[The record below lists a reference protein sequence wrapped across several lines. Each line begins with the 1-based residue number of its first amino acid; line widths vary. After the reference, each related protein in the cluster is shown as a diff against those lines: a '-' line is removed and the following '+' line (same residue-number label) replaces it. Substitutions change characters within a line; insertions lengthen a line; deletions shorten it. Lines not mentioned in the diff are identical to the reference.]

1 MHIQSPLS
9 KVFYSACL
17 GITAF
22 YMVVGPFAL
31 DPRNI
36 AWLGDG
42 YDPSSHYL
50 GWEFFRQSQWM
61 LPLGLN
67 PDYGLGMS
75 SSIVLADCIPLM
87 ALILKPMNL
96 LLPQPFQYLGIWVLI
111 SLILQAYCAIS
122 ILSLFTSDR
131 YIQLLGGAF
140 FVMAPPMLAR
150 IGVHTSLV
158 SHFLILGSLYLLLSN
173 TKRASYWW
181 ALLLSA
187 AALIHFYLFAIVIS
201 LWTASLMK
209 QVMDDVQKSL
219 KQIYTEMVIIFILLA
234 LIVWQAGYFALGLS
248 SSSTGHYGIGHW
260 NIFSL
265 FDASTWSYLLP
276 IIPDVPGYEDRF
288 AYAGR
293 TYESFSYLGLGLII
307 CLGFALWGL
316 HYRQV
321 SLKEL
326 ILRYRYLAIVLG
338 LLTLFAISN
347 NIGIGPWNVAFPLP
361 EVVRSLASI
370 LRASARMFWPVYYA
384 FIILIF
390 YIIIKSYSK
399 RVAITI
405 LSFGLLIQIVDTSAG
420 WLPLRHQLM
429 QAKSAEWGT
438 SLTDPFWAAAAKK
451 YQKVVRIDAANHNH
465 NWETFAYYAIQ
476 NQLSTNSI
484 FLARVDEQKMMKAN
498 NDLNLEI
505 KLGQYSSDTLYILE
519 NDKAIAALQS
529 LNKQADLFASIDGF
543 NVLAPGW
550 LQCTTCLLVPEKN
563 YVVHLMPNYQINEK
577 ILFSRSGKN
586 ILPFVLLAG
595 WAYPEAWGT
604 WSDGRSAKLV
614 LPLPEG
620 RPSYLT
626 LTARAFVPPKQ
637 RQQIVEVWVNDQLY
651 KSMTFAKD
659 DGNEIE
665 IALSQAILSN
675 RYILIDFRF
684 QTPVKPKDL
693 GLGDD
698 DRALAIGLV
707 SGLFH

>member
-1 MHIQSPLS
+1 MGIGAFFL
-9 KVFYSACL
+9 VL
-17 GITAF
+17 GP
-22 YMVVGPFAL
+22 YAL
-31 DPRNI
+31 DPQNI
-36 AWLGDG
+36 RWLAGG
-42 YDPSSHYL
+42 FDPTQHYL
-50 GWEFFRQSQWM
+50 GWAFFRDSNWT
-61 LPLGLN
+61 LPWGLN
-67 PDYGLGMS
+67 PNFGLDIS
-75 SSIVLADCIPLM
+75 SSIVYSDSIPLF
-87 ALILKPMNL
+87 AILFKAFT
-96 LLPQPFQYLGIWVLI
+96 QGIAGPFQYFGIWMLLCFVMQGI
-111 SLILQAYCAIS
+111 AAWI
-122 ILSLFTSDR
+122 
-131 YIQLLGGAF
+131 LLGLVTSNQALRLICSIYF
-140 FVMAPPMLAR
+140 LFAPILLWRFVVTNSLAAQ
-150 IGVHTSLV
+150 
-158 SHFLILGSLYLLLSN
+158 FLILFSLYLVIRS
-173 TKRASYWW
+173 KQSYSSIAW
-181 ALLLSA
+181 ALLLLLA
-187 AALIHFYLFAIVIS
+187 ATIHFYLLAMVGALWLVALFKNDMHES
-201 LWTASLMK
+201 LR
-209 QVMDDVQKSL
+209 
-219 KQIYTEMVIIFILLA
+219 QIFKVRLVAFLLT
-234 LIVWQAGYFALGLS
+234 LVLLLFVFWLVGYFAVSGGAAAS
-248 SSSTGHYGIGHW
+248 GSYGIGHL
-260 NIFSL
+260 NLFGL
-265 FDASTWSYLLP
+265 FDSSGYSYVLP
-276 IIPDVPGYEDRF
+276 DIKETPNTYNSFDRALSHF
-288 AYAGR
+288 EG
-293 TYESFSYLGLGLII
+293 FSYLGLGLII

-476 NQLSTNSI
+476 NHLSTNSI

-595 WAYPEAWGT
+595 WAYPEAWGS

-651 KSMTFAKD
+651 KTMTFAKD
-659 DGNEIE
+659 DRNEIE

-675 RYILIDFRF
+675 RYISIDFRF
-684 QTPVKPKDL
+684 QTPVKDL

>member
-17 GITAF
+17 GIIAF

-201 LWTASLMK
+201 LWTASLMR
-209 QVMDDVQKSL
+209 QVMDDEQKSL
-219 KQIYTEMVIIFILLA
+219 KQIYTEMAIIFILLA

-451 YQKVVRIDAANHNH
+451 YQKVVIVPEMNFSKGWRDIAA
-465 NWETFAYYAIQ
+465 YA
-476 NQLSTNSI
+476 
-484 FLARVDEQKMMKAN
+484 QK
-498 NDLNLEI
+498 NDLATNAVYLGRVNQKKVLFDNEHY
-505 KLGQYSSDTLYILE
+505 LGQIRTGSYDSDTLYLLNQE
-519 NDKAIAALQS
+519 LVLQALKNLPKNDALIRIN
-529 LNKQADLFASIDGF
+529 NK
-543 NVLAPGW
+543 
-550 LQCTTCLLVPEKN
+550 
-563 YVVHLMPNYQINEK
+563 YVLMPNYATCTFCNISLAKLTAGPNLISTK
-577 ILFSRSGKN
+577 IGEPISFSADG
-586 ILPFVLLAG
+586 FGALLLNSPN
-595 WAYPEAWGT
+595 WSVPETWGT
-604 WSDGRSAKLV
+604 WAIGNEANLTVS
-614 LPLPEG
+614 LPQSNTTFLAISI
-620 RPSYLT
+620 RPFITSNHPT
-626 LTARAFVPPKQ
+626 Q
-637 RQQIVEVWVNDQLY
+637 
-651 KSMTFAKD
+651 
-659 DGNEIE
+659 EIE
-665 IALSQAILSN
+665 IVVNNQSRGRLVLREGNDSVTLPIGKLDQLAGRLNIT
-675 RYILIDFRF
+675 FKF
-684 QTPVKPKDL
+684 QNPISPKDV
-693 GLGDD
+693 GLGGDE
-698 DRALAIGLV
+698 RLLSIGLMQLV
-707 SGLFH
+707 FK